1 MSGCEAVRPPTDGR
15 LGFRPE
21 PCGKS
26 SNGGLRPMRSV
37 GGGLAKSADGVTEP
51 KFACAEHM
59 EGERPYAYEPDLY

>member
-1 MSGCEAVRPPTDGR
+1 
-15 LGFRPE
+15 
-21 PCGKS
+21 
-26 SNGGLRPMRSV
+26 MRSV